1 MHSIDTFIKRP
12 AESFRQQLES
22 ILSYRKR
29 RVQENNNLTRSRDI
43 LVSRSKAM
51 KSKKNIW
58 NSSYLDVLNLAI
70 KAKKNNDFAHD
81 ITDQEIDNLNPESLK
96 KLETLLAELS
106 RLSLDIFVDESFP
119 MRLSF
124 LESK

>member
-1 MHSIDTFIKRP
+1 M
-12 AESFRQQLES
+12 
-22 ILSYRKR
+22 
-29 RVQENNNLTRSRDI
+29 
-43 LVSRSKAM
+43 
-51 KSKKNIW
+51 
-58 NSSYLDVLNLAI
+58 NLAI

-124 LESK
+124 LESKIRTPSHIQKIYISIDNIKKIF